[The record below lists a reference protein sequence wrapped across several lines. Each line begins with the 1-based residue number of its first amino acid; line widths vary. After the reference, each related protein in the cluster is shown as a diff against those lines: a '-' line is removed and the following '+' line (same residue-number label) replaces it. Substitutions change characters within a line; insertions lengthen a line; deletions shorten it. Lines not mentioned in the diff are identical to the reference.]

1 MCTLFRR
8 ARAQLKLLMSMYR
21 YKTNL
26 KPKAFCANKH
36 THTHHQPHTHTHRA
50 HTHPART
57 HTQWPHT
64 QAFDPALPEGS
75 ERAIFDKELDFVSLE
90 VASNLIGESN
100 NGVCVSDLNPKP

>member
-1 MCTLFRR
+1 MPTSTR
-8 ARAQLKLLMSMYR
+8 
-21 YKTNL
+21 THTIN
-26 KPKAFCANKH
+26 H
-36 THTHHQPHTHTHRA
+36 THTHTA
-50 HTHPART
+50 HTHPARA